1 MAEPVPARMVG
12 CLSILC
18 CESSNV
24 FKLYLLMEKWRLLDM
39 VGCGRDRAG
48 GFSPRKEPE
57 EACWCELGLP
67 VLFPAGRH
75 SVIHLDLG
83 INPHWGGSA
92 IYKAHSQA

>member
-1 MAEPVPARMVG
+1 M
-12 CLSILC
+12 
-18 CESSNV
+18 
-24 FKLYLLMEKWRLLDM
+24 
-39 VGCGRDRAG
+39 
-48 GFSPRKEPE
+48 PRKEPE